1 MLCAVCLAPT
11 DQICRV
17 QFLFCPAS
25 FAVNRRSSPYFY
37 FFNVSRDYE
46 YRIEEALMDL
56 AVLKKKLST
65 FRSETGK
72 LMNVSDELLYEILVA
87 WEAWTG
93 PASRFYSSIGAD
105 HRKMA
110 KLIGRAKRLKREGV
124 FPSEEFKE
132 VKISDNIPGAIQGPC
147 QGMEVLWDNGKLIRF
162 AQVETLI
169 DFLKKAS

>member
-1 MLCAVCLAPT
+1 
-11 DQICRV
+11 
-17 QFLFCPAS
+17 
-25 FAVNRRSSPYFY
+25 
-37 FFNVSRDYE
+37 
-46 YRIEEALMDL
+46 MDL

-93 PASRFYSSIGAD
+93 PASGFYSAIGAD

-110 KLIGRAKRLKREGV
+110 KLIGRAKRLKREGI

-132 VKISDNIPGAIQGPC
+132 IKISDGPYGITSGPC

-162 AQVETLI
+162 AQVDLLI

>member
-1 MLCAVCLAPT
+1 
-11 DQICRV
+11 
-17 QFLFCPAS
+17 
-25 FAVNRRSSPYFY
+25 
-37 FFNVSRDYE
+37 
-46 YRIEEALMDL
+46 MDF

-65 FRSETGK
+65 FRSASGK
-72 LMNVSDELLYEILVA
+72 LMNVSDELLYEVLIA

-93 PASRFYSSIGAD
+93 PASGFYSAIGAD

-132 VKISDNIPGAIQGPC
+132 IKISDVSGGVAPGYC

-162 AQVETLI
+162 SQVETLI